1 MRRLALV
8 TLTAL
13 LLAGCNGDGPGD
25 DPKDGDD
32 NGTATATA
40 TAKPGVSG
48 PSCADIW
55 KPGATLPADYTS
67 CVQDG
72 VEGRQDVEECL
83 DDTRLVVFMDQMYAV
98 TGGKILAPKAQPFQ
112 DSDEFG
118 KVYSDCTGE

>member
-13 LLAGCNGDGPGD
+13 LLTGCNGGGSD
-25 DPKDGDD
+25 DDTKDGGKDAP
-32 NGTATATA
+32 TATASA
-40 TAKPGVSG
+40 TPAPTG
-48 PSCADIW
+48 PTCADIW
-55 KPGATLPADYTS
+55 KPGATLPPDYTS

-72 VEGRQDVEECL
+72 VEARQDVEKCTDGTE
-83 DDTRLVVFMDQMYAV
+83 LVVFMDQMYAV

-118 KVYSDCTGE
+118 KVYTDCTGE

>member
-13 LLAGCNGDGPGD
+13 LLTGCNGGGSDD
-25 DPKDGDD
+25 DPKDGDK
-32 NGTATATA
+32 GTATPTA
-40 TAKPGVSG
+40 TSEPAASG

-55 KPGATLPADYTS
+55 KPGATLPADYTT

-72 VEGRQDVEECL
+72 VEARQDVDKCT
-83 DDTRLVVFMDQMYAV
+83 DGTKLVVFMDQMYAV

-112 DSDEFG
+112 DSEEFG
-118 KVYSDCTGE
+118 RVYSDCTGE